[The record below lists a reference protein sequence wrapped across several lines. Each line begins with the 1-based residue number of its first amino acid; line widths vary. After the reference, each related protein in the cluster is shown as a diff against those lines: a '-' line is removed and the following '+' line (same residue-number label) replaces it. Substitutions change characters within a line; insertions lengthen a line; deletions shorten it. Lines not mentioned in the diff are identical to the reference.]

1 MNQVLIILT
10 IFVIKVSIK
19 IICIEAV
26 RCVKIKMKMY
36 MESICIYI
44 SNVILL
50 VIQSSYLKLSNVFLR
65 KHYIDVS
72 QVLLPD
78 RAIFERL
85 ERLRLGLL
93 PPRKLLL
100 DSENIFR
107 KL

>member
-1 MNQVLIILT
+1 MLKLYAYQAIR
-10 IFVIKVSIK
+10 
-19 IICIEAV
+19 ICNENENV
-26 RCVKIKMKMY
+26 YEKY
-36 MESICIYI
+36 YI
-44 SNVILL
+44 VYKQQLSL
-50 VIQSSYLKLSNVFLR
+50 VIRSSYLKLSNVFLR

-107 KL
+107 KLQINIMLYT